1 MYKPNDIT
9 YPLISWYKSNKRN
22 LPWRNAFNH
31 ENAPYRILVSE
42 FMLQQTTV
50 ATVLNY
56 YDRFLER
63 WPRNEDLSNA
73 TEDEV
78 LEIWSGL
85 GYYSRGINLL
95 KTSKIIFND
104 YANKIPKN
112 IDVLRTFPGIGEYMS
127 SAIASIAYNLPSKA
141 VDTNIQRVIT
151 RYYQL
156 DFKNAVRNR
165 KTVQDI
171 ILLLTGNDSPRDLI
185 QGLMD
190 LGSSLC
196 IPRLPHCEK
205 CPLKKGCHSYKNSKF
220 EFTLKKIKKIIPQR
234 YGRVYLIER
243 SDGSYLLEKRAE
255 NGLLAKTYQFPTTD
269 WCETKPLPDSP
280 KSHQEMQVVG
290 KVNHKF
296 SHFTLEL
303 TVIKVDNKSEDLQN
317 IVMPENGIWK
327 KPNQLDQLGLSSLM
341 RKASKYIEV

>member
-9 YPLISWYKSNKRN
+9 YPLISWYKSNKRD
-22 LPWRNAFNH
+22 LPWRYGFNH
-31 ENAPYRILVSE
+31 KNSPYRILVSE

-56 YDRFLER
+56 YDRFIER

-78 LEIWSGL
+78 LEMWSGL

-95 KTSKIIFND
+95 KTSKIISRDF
-104 YANKIPKN
+104 ANQIPKN
-112 IDVLRTFPGIGEYMS
+112 IDILKTLPGIGEYMS

-151 RYYQL
+151 RYFQL
-156 DFKNAVRNR
+156 DFHNQTSNR
-165 KTVQDI
+165 KSVQDNVA
-171 ILLLTGNDSPRDLI
+171 LLTSNDSPRDTI

-196 IPRLPHCEK
+196 TPKKPNCDW
-205 CPLKKGCHSYKNSKF
+205 CPLKSGCHSHKNGTF
-220 EFTLKKIKKIIPQR
+220 EFALKKIKKIIPQK
-234 YGRVYLIER
+234 YGRVYLVER

-269 WCETKPLPDSP
+269 WSEEKLSSNNPEAY
-280 KSHQEMQVVG
+280 QEMNVVG
-290 KVNHKF
+290 TVKHRF
-296 SHFTLEL
+296 SHFSLEL
-303 TVIKVDNKSEDLQN
+303 TVIRIDNEAAGIKNIMVSEN
-317 IVMPENGIWK
+317 TTWR
-327 KPNQLDQLGLSSLM
+327 KPNQLDQIGLSSLM
-341 RKASKYIEV
+341 RKASKYIEA

>member
-31 ENAPYRILVSE
+31 ENGPYQILVSE

-56 YDRFLER
+56 YDRFIER
-63 WPRNEDLSNA
+63 WPTNKDLSNA

-95 KTSKIIFND
+95 KTSKIIFHD
-104 YANKIPKN
+104 YSNKIPKN
-112 IDVLRTFPGIGEYMS
+112 IDILKTFPGVGEYMS

-156 DFKNAVRNR
+156 DFENPARNR
-165 KTVQDI
+165 KKVQDI
-171 ILLLTGNDSPRDLI
+171 VLLLTSNDSPRDLI

-196 IPRLPHCEK
+196 TPKLPNCEK
-205 CPLKKGCHSYKNSKF
+205 CPLIRGCNSYKNSKF
-220 EFTLKKIKKIIPQR
+220 EFTLKNKKK

-243 SDGSYLLEKRAE
+243 SSKEGQKIYFQRFISLKE
-255 NGLLAKTYQFPTTD
+255 GQ
-269 WCETKPLPDSP
+269 
-280 KSHQEMQVVG
+280 
-290 KVNHKF
+290 
-296 SHFTLEL
+296 
-303 TVIKVDNKSEDLQN
+303 TVIKVDNES
-317 IVMPENGIWK
+317 
-327 KPNQLDQLGLSSLM
+327 
-341 RKASKYIEV
+341 RY